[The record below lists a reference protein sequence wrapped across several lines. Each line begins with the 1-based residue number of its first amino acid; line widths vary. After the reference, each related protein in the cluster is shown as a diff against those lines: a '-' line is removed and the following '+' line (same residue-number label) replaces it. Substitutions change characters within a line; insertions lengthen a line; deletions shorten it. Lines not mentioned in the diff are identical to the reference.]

1 MTEVSL
7 KQRVGEDITQFF
19 IIRGIETRTKKS
31 DNKPY
36 LVLELGYPQGRIW
49 ANIWDNTE
57 GFLAEY
63 QAGDIVKIK
72 GVVEQYR
79 DMTQLNIRRIRKSAD
94 SDDVNPEDLLPRMLR
109 GDLDKLE
116 KMLPKVIKKISDPH
130 LQALCESI
138 LLEDEFNT
146 LFCKAPAGK
155 LWHHGYVG
163 GLLEHTLTI
172 VDLCE
177 SIAAHYPQVNPDL
190 LRAGALLHDIGKVE
204 TYTTVPYIEY
214 SDEGRL
220 IGHIVLGYE
229 RVREAIKNSKDF
241 PEEIAKQLLHLIL
254 SHQGELEKASPV
266 VPMTL
271 EGIILHLA
279 DEIDST
285 INAFQ
290 RIIDEQKI
298 PHKKWS
304 GYVNLIDRFIYL
316 GKLNKNEK

>member
-7 KQRVGEDITQFF
+7 KQRVGEEITKFF

-31 DNKPY
+31 DNEPY
-36 LVLELGYPQGRIW
+36 LVLELGYQQGRIW
-49 ANIWDNTE
+49 ANIWENTDA
-57 GFLAEY
+57 FLAEY
-63 QAGDIVKIK
+63 QAGDVVKIR

-79 DMTQLNIRRIRKSAD
+79 DMTQLNIRKIRKSAE
-94 SDDVNPEDLLPRMLR
+94 SDDVHPEDLLPVYP
-109 GDLDKLE
+109 GDLNKMKKL
-116 KMLPKVIKKISDPH
+116 LPKYIKKISNSH
-130 LQALCESI
+130 LQALCTSI

-163 GLLEHTLTI
+163 GLLEHTLKI

-177 SIAAHYPQVNPDL
+177 SIAAHYPQLNPDL
-190 LRAGALLHDIGKVE
+190 LRAGALLHDVGKVE

-229 RVREAIKNSKDF
+229 RVREAIKMSKDF
-241 PEEIAKQLLHLIL
+241 PEEIAKQLLHLII
-254 SHQGELEKASPV
+254 SHQGELAKASPV

-290 RIIDEQKI
+290 RIIDEQKT

-304 GYVNLIDRFIYL
+304 SYVNLIDRFIYL
-316 GKLNKNEK
+316 GGLNKNEK